1 MKLTFIAFRMKFA
14 VAMASVIVTFVTAER
29 ASVDP
34 TVRGAAVRR

>member
-14 VAMASVIVTFVTAER
+14 VAMACVIVTFVPATM
-29 ASVDP
+29 ASVDA